1 MLLKGKVGIVTGGSM
16 GIGKAIAKAFL
27 SEGCRCALVARS
39 RDDLAAAT
47 EELATVSSEVKA
59 FPADV
64 SSEKDV
70 QSLVDFTLSEFG
82 AVDIL
87 VNSAGIYGPIGP
99 SVDIDSDQWWE
110 ALEINLRGTFLCTQH
125 VLRAMIK
132 QGTRGKVINLA
143 GGGAASPF
151 PNFSAYASSKA
162 AVVRLT
168 ETLAM
173 EVKEYGID
181 INVIAPGAV
190 NTRLL
195 DQALEAGEAA
205 GTEHLQR
212 ARQQKEEGGTSP
224 ELAAEL
230 ALLLASKKS
239 DGLSGK
245 FISAVWDDWRSM
257 PDRIPEVMGS
267 DVFTLRR
274 VTPEQI

>member
-1 MLLKGKVGIVTGGSM
+1 MLLAGKVGIVTGGSM
-16 GIGKAIAKAFL
+16 GIGKAIASVL
-27 SEGCRCALVARS
+27 LREGCKCALIARS
-39 RDDLAAAT
+39 PGALTAAVK
-47 EELATVSSEVKA
+47 ELSAVSPGVKA

-64 SSEKDV
+64 SSESDV
-70 QSLVDFTLSEFG
+70 RSLVDFTLSEFG
-82 AVDIL
+82 AIDVL

-99 SVDIDSDQWWE
+99 SVDVDSDKWWE
-110 ALEINLRGTFLCTQH
+110 AIEINLRGTFLCTQH

-132 QGTRGKVINLA
+132 QGTRGKIINLA

-151 PNFSAYASSKA
+151 PNFSAYATSKA

-181 INVIAPGAV
+181 VNVIAPGAV

-205 GTEHLQR
+205 GTQYLKR
-212 ARQQKEEGGTSP
+212 ARQQKQEGGTSP

-230 ALLLASKKS
+230 ALFLASNKS

-257 PDRIPEVMGS
+257 PDRVPEVMGS

-274 VTPEQI
+274 VTPDQA

>member
-1 MLLKGKVGIVTGGSM
+1 MLLAGKVGIVTGGSM
-16 GIGKAIAKAFL
+16 GIGKAMASAFL
-27 SEGCRCALVARS
+27 REGCKCTLIARS
-39 RDDLAAAT
+39 PDTLAAAVK
-47 EELATVSSEVKA
+47 ELSAVSPGVKA

-64 SSEKDV
+64 SSESDV

-82 AVDIL
+82 AIDVL

-99 SVDIDSDQWWE
+99 SVDVDSDKWWE
-110 ALEINLRGTFLCTQH
+110 AVEINLRGTFLCTQH
-125 VLRAMIK
+125 VLRAMVK
-132 QGTRGKVINLA
+132 QGTRGKIINLA

-151 PNFSAYASSKA
+151 PNFSAYATSKA

-173 EVKEYGID
+173 EVKDYGID
-181 INVIAPGAV
+181 VNVIAPGAV

-205 GTEHLQR
+205 GTEYLKR
-212 ARQQKEEGGTSP
+212 ARQQKQEGGTSP

-230 ALLLASKKS
+230 ALFLASNKS

-257 PDRIPEVMGS
+257 PDRVPEVMGS

-274 VTPEQI
+274 VTPDQA